1 MEEVKNITYQHKTN
15 DCVVCGAKFV
25 YERQTMKYCSNACK
39 CKAYQIR
46 QTNNQSIKR
55 LNKTPGI
62 YGSRIKQ
69 KIIPAQTTKDT
80 SSIIEQQRQTI
91 NQQKAYIEHLHKQ
104 AEVFVKHITL
114 ETNQMVKD
122 VLAQAN
128 TLRAMLEET
137 KKDYYAAKE
146 EIFSLKKQ
154 LRSNRDQMIGNLGA
168 AIISNLKK

>member
-1 MEEVKNITYQHKTN
+1 MEEVKNITFQPKTN
-15 DCVVCGAKFV
+15 DCIVCGAKFV

-46 QTNNQSIKR
+46 QTNRQSIKR

-62 YGSRIKQ
+62 YGTRTKQ
-69 KIIPAQTTKDT
+69 KSVPAQTTNDT

-104 AEVFVKHITL
+104 AEQFVQMVTH
-114 ETNQMVKD
+114 ETNKQVRD
-122 VLAQAN
+122 AIEQAN
-128 TLRAMLEET
+128 KALAMY
-137 KKDYYAAKE
+137 KDMAKDYYAAKE
-146 EIFSLKKQ
+146 EIAELKNK

-168 AIISNLKK
+168 ALIGNLKK